1 MPSKTRLYTQ
11 LGVLDYDQFSGGLA
25 QACTYG
31 RAFST
36 VLFAEISSTR
46 AELCR
51 RTDCPS
57 ISKSSRVPS
66 RDPSSTMASSFSD
79 GMHLRSRRPWRARL

>member
-1 MPSKTRLYTQ
+1 MLSKTRLYTQ

-25 QACTYG
+25 
-31 RAFST
+31 FST
-36 VLFAEISSTR
+36 LLLAEISSTR

-57 ISKSSRVPS
+57 ASRSSRVPS
-66 RDPSSTMASSFSD
+66 GEPSSTMARSFSS
-79 GMHLRSRRPWRARL
+79 GMHLRSPSAAACFYNWRW